1 MTRGKSGQGI
11 NVKMVIE
18 KEPKKYGFKCSHLL
32 TLTIN
37 QIISAY

>member
-18 KEPKKYGFKCSHLL
+18 KEPKNTGL
-32 TLTIN
+32 
-37 QIISAY
+37 SAVIF